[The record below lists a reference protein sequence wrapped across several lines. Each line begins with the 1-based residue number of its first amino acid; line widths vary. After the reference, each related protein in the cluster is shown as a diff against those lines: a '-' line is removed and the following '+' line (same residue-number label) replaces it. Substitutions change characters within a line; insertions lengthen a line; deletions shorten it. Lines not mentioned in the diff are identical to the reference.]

1 MAVPK
6 RKTSHARTRT
16 RRAHHALRPMQL
28 VPCPRCATA
37 KLPHRV
43 CDNCGYYNEKI
54 QIEVEE

>member
-1 MAVPK
+1 K

-28 VPCPRCATA
+28 VPCPRCATQ

-43 CDNCGYYNEKI
+43 CDSCGYYNEKI
-54 QIEVEE
+54 QIEVKE